1 MFHRLWMAGK
11 AIGFDL
17 AIFVIDEASSITLP
31 RAHKSA
37 GRFDG
42 YGDAAL
48 VERVRGLLSDV
59 VDRLMEATG
68 ATRRCDFVV

>member
-1 MFHRLWMAGK
+1 M
-11 AIGFDL
+11 
-17 AIFVIDEASSITLP
+17 IDEASSITLP

-48 VERVRGLLSDV
+48 VERVRGLLSDI
-59 VDRLMEATG
+59 VDRLMEKTG
-68 ATRRCDFVV
+68 EAVVI